1 MRIAEDSYQDA
12 FLETLALWCKK
23 FFSSCQFLSSDCAL
37 EIEGGQTVAF
47 TAPFQGEKEIDM
59 KSLFRICAMLAL
71 GLAAS
76 STMLQAQ
83 EGSGLLGVWNI
94 TVKVVDCTTGA
105 PIRTVHALQMYSLGG
120 AFTETTGTASRGIS
134 EGVWS
139 NSGGQT
145 YTAHYWFYR
154 YNPDGTF
161 ASFAQATNQVT
172 LGDGG
177 TFTAVGIIQD
187 AWANG
192 TNTIGCV
199 TQTATRLANPN
210 QQ

>member
-1 MRIAEDSYQDA
+1 
-12 FLETLALWCKK
+12 
-23 FFSSCQFLSSDCAL
+23 
-37 EIEGGQTVAF
+37 
-47 TAPFQGEKEIDM
+47 M
-59 KSLFRICAMLAL
+59 KSLFRICTMLAL

-76 STMLQAQ
+76 SAMLPAQ

-120 AFTETTGTASRGIS
+120 SFTETAGTASRGIS

-139 NSGGQT
+139 NSGGQN

-161 ASFAQATNQVT
+161 ASFAHATNEVT
-172 LGDGG
+172 LGDDG

-187 AWANG
+187 SWATG
-192 TNTIGCV
+192 ANTIGCV
-199 TQTATRLANPN
+199 TQTATRLANPL
-210 QQ
+210 QP